1 MARPY
6 ITSSIVPT
14 RQRRAVRPLDPKHTL
29 LVSCFDAV
37 LPLEL
42 MGLSVR
48 GVPCAEVRSP
58 AHLVAPWNEA
68 SVDESASLMLSLS
81 MRETHDIVICGHVA
95 CRALE
100 AFLDEDR
107 GWRVFQL
114 LSQMP
119 AARATIDLV
128 RRNYG
133 EVEGDALR
141 EVLAQENV
149 LTQVDHML
157 TYPVVSQYRGPRVHA
172 WLYDERDTSLWAYS
186 FDDAQFVH
194 QSSLGGGEDAD

>member
-1 MARPY
+1 MPRPY
-6 ITSSIVPT
+6 STSPFAST
-14 RQRRAVRPLDPKHTL
+14 RQRRALAPLDPDHTL

-37 LPLEL
+37 LPLEQ

-58 AHLVAPWNEA
+58 AHLVAPWNGDA
-68 SVDESASLMLSLS
+68 VDESTSLMVSLS
-81 MRETHDIVICGHVA
+81 MRETHDIVICGHMA
-95 CRALE
+95 CRSLE
-100 AFLDEDR
+100 VFLDEDR
-107 GWRVFQL
+107 SWHLFQL

-128 RRNYG
+128 RRHYRELEG
-133 EVEGDALR
+133 EALR

-157 TYPVVSQYRGPRVHA
+157 TYPLVSRDGGPRVHG
-172 WLYDERDTSLWAYS
+172 WIYDERDISVWAYS
-186 FDDAQFVH
+186 FEESEFVRYAPP
-194 QSSLGGGEDAD
+194 GFGDEA

>member
-1 MARPY
+1 MSRAY
-6 ITSSIVPT
+6 TTSPLASP
-14 RQRRAVRPLDPKHTL
+14 RQRRAVAPLDPNHTL
-29 LVSCFDAV
+29 LISCFDAV
-37 LPLEL
+37 LPLEQ

-58 AHLVAPWNEA
+58 AHLVAPWNA
-68 SVDESASLMLSLS
+68 SAVDDSTSLMLSLS
-81 MRETHDIVICGHVA
+81 MRETHDIVICGHME
-95 CRALE
+95 CRSLE

-107 GWRVFQL
+107 GWHLFQL

-157 TYPVVSQYRGPRVHA
+157 TYPQLTRDDGPRVHA
-172 WLYDERDTSLWAYS
+172 WLYDERDISVWAYS
-186 FDDAQFVH
+186 FDESEFVRYTPPGF
-194 QSSLGGGEDAD
+194 GGNEA